1 MQEYLQLME
10 ENVFVMVIAIIG
22 IMGCTAY
29 SLAGKGINILYE
41 ESLLMTSTNNPFIK
55 QLKLRRENGMRINVN
70 ISNTYAFIAKNMD
83 KYKYLNMSIRDYVK
97 MAWLV
102 QLLCIMIGL
111 IGGIL
116 RMNMWFV
123 LYGIICAMAVNCVG
137 KIEDVDRK
145 EAQVI
150 INMVD
155 YFDNILAMDKK
166 MVESQG
172 DQAYNVDNASR
183 EADLQ
188 ERIPAARPQTV
199 APAISF
205 AGEMNTMS
213 LEQKKLVEEV
223 LREYLT

>member
-22 IMGCTAY
+22 IMGCAAY
-29 SLAGKGINILYE
+29 ILAGKG
-41 ESLLMTSTNNPFIK
+41 
-55 QLKLRRENGMRINVN
+55 

-83 KYKYLNMSIRDYVK
+83 KYKFLNMSIRDYVK

-137 KIEDVDRK
+137 KIEDVERK

-172 DQAYNVDNASR
+172 EQAYNVGNVSK
-183 EADLQ
+183 EMDLQ
-188 ERIPAARPQTV
+188 EVKEKIPAARVQAG

-205 AGEMNTMS
+205 AGEMSTMS